1 MRRLNACHSLL
12 QCVLKFFNML
22 LALVGAAMILYALW
36 MLNQWLHTH
45 PSAEAPAPNGFPS
58 MVLDLGGVGSEAMK
72 EGRLWET
79 DQIAGISAGFQ
90 IALGSLKLPAPWF
103 IYCFLGIGIA
113 VCLITCFGR
122 IAIETNNGCCLSSYC
137 ALIIL
142 LILLQVASAVD
153 IFVNKHW
160 EKVRSTNY
168 ENAVKEHLICDLP
181 IKCFEDFL
189 HLYGF

>member
-122 IAIETNNGCCLSSYC
+122 IAIETNNGCCLSSVSSRMPGLFSNLTFPC
-137 ALIIL
+137 VLRFKVLEALRFCT
-142 LILLQVASAVD
+142 VAGQD
-153 IFVNKHW
+153 RN
-160 EKVRSTNY
+160 ET
-168 ENAVKEHLICDLP
+168 
-181 IKCFEDFL
+181 
-189 HLYGF
+189 HLYELVSSLH